1 MVALHPIGIYTGC
14 FFKEYPGAVKV
25 SIARTEPKSFD
36 GVDTIKALAP
46 TRQLL
51 QDYTAGRVDALEYT
65 RRYKEEV
72 LSQVKKEDILRVA
85 YSISKWR
92 KGQDVVLCCWEKTGF
107 CHRQIVAE
115 WLGITEAI

>member
-1 MVALHPIGIYTGC
+1 MKIYTGC

-51 QDYTAGRVDALEYT
+51 QDYKAGRVNVPEYT

-85 YSISKWR
+85 YSIGKWR
-92 KGQDVVLCCWEKTGF
+92 KGQDVILCCWEKTGF

-115 WLGITEAI
+115 WLGITEAEAI